1 MGCIVHGVAKS
12 WTWLSFTFIKHK
24 TRVNSNVNYGL
35 WVIMTCECSLNM
47 TNIPFWW
54 RILTCE
60 GYECGRSW
68 GIRNSTLSAQFH
80 GEPKTAL
87 KINLSV
93 KKQLSKTGK
102 SCWKSLISTQKKKQ
116 WGSIQ
121 LILTYKFFCL
131 NPSVGSMLGHWDESS
146 HVTDLSESIPR
157 KRWAERVNGIGGR
170 GRGEANKAQYQVS
183 PQMLTFCQLYR
194 KMKTGLVTP
203 DSHSQ

>member
-1 MGCIVHGVAKS
+1 
-12 WTWLSFTFIKHK
+12 
-24 TRVNSNVNYGL
+24 
-35 WVIMTCECSLNM
+35 MTCECSLNM

-80 GEPKTAL
+80 GESKTAL

-131 NPSVGSMLGHWDESS
+131 NPSVGSRLG
-146 HVTDLSESIPR
+146 
-157 KRWAERVNGIGGR
+157 
-170 GRGEANKAQYQVS
+170 
-183 PQMLTFCQLYR
+183 F
-194 KMKTGLVTP
+194 
-203 DSHSQ
+203 